1 MQSYS
6 YGEHFRTVEER
17 KFGNCSE
24 ILLEYSEITN
34 KSLEWRNYIKL
45 NMGKVSEM
53 SSPHP
58 YFAIC
63 LSYCHH
69 SL

>member
-24 ILLEYSEITN
+24 ILLEYSEITIRVW
-34 KSLEWRNYIKL
+34 SGEIT
-45 NMGKVSEM
+45 
-53 SSPHP
+53 
-58 YFAIC
+58 
-63 LSYCHH
+63 LS
-69 SL
+69 